1 MIATIRR
8 ILFFLENIPS
18 YLKDIE
24 NKQKD
29 LLKIKYYSKKYN
41 AKIDKSVLFHF
52 AKDQNAIELSEN
64 VKIGPYSV
72 FYCISQNPEHPA
84 KIKIGENTYI
94 GDLNNIRAGGGEIN
108 IGKNCLISQQVAI
121 VASNHSISKTA
132 PICFQPWDTKKVGVN
147 IEDDVWIGA
156 GSKIMPGV
164 TIGKGAIIGAGSVVT
179 KDVESY
185 SITVGNPAK
194 HIKYRE

>member
-72 FYCISQNPEHPA
+72 FYCISQNP
-84 KIKIGENTYI
+84 
-94 GDLNNIRAGGGEIN
+94 DWRD
-108 IGKNCLISQQVAI
+108 S
-121 VASNHSISKTA
+121 
-132 PICFQPWDTKKVGVN
+132 
-147 IEDDVWIGA
+147 
-156 GSKIMPGV
+156 
-164 TIGKGAIIGAGSVVT
+164 
-179 KDVESY
+179 
-185 SITVGNPAK
+185 
-194 HIKYRE
+194 